1 MERPAM
7 GRALAWGLAAAAG
20 TAILLGIVHAVLS
33 NAFGQLAVPILG
45 GWLVG
50 WAVRCGAWRGRLHRP
65 SSAPVALAAG
75 LGVATWAAGLLCA
88 WLLSQAILPGST
100 RSFPDRL
107 AATPFLDW
115 LAPQLSVLDG
125 VRLLLLVVAAA
136 FGARSR
142 GQEPPEASAG

>member
-1 MERPAM
+1 M
-7 GRALAWGLAAAAG
+7 GRGLAWGLLVGGG

-50 WAVRCGAWRGRLHRP
+50 WAVRRGAWRGRLHRP
-65 SSAPVALAAG
+65 SAAPVALAAG
-75 LGVATWAAGLLCA
+75 LGVATWAAGLLLA
-88 WLLSQAILPGST
+88 WLLSQAILPGSA

-115 LAPQLSVLDG
+115 LAPQLSLMDA
-125 VRLLLLVVAAA
+125 VRLALLVVGAAL
-136 FGARSR
+136 GARSR
-142 GQEPPEASAG
+142 GQEPPRTSAG